1 MNKMRVLIVED
12 DATSR
17 MMLKSILNKWGY
29 EVLEA
34 ANGREGWKILQGQ
47 DPPRLLVF
55 DWMMPE
61 ITGPDLCKKIEKELN
76 REQFYILLLTAR
88 GERQDM
94 ISGLEA
100 GADDYVAKP
109 WNNDE
114 LRARL
119 NVGKRVLDL
128 LEQTSKRQKLQGILE
143 MAGAICHELNQPL
156 QAALGFADLLL
167 EDIEPDDPNRETLE
181 NIVKSVSRMG
191 ELTRK
196 IMNITDSSVVSYM
209 EGGFNI
215 IDINDS
221 GRDKPE

>member
-12 DATSR
+12 DLTSR
-17 MMLKSILNKWGY
+17 MMLKAILNKWGY

-34 ANGREGWKILQGQ
+34 TNGMEGWEMLQTQ
-47 DPPRLLVF
+47 DPPRLLVL
-55 DWMMPE
+55 DWMMPQL
-61 ITGPDLCKKIEKELN
+61 TGPGLCEKIEKELN

-100 GADDYVAKP
+100 GADDYIAKP

-114 LRARL
+114 LKARL
-119 NVGKRVLDL
+119 NVGKRVLSL
-128 LEQTSKRQKLQGILE
+128 LDQAYKRQKLQGVLE

-167 EDIEPDDPNRETLE
+167 EDIDQDDPNRETLE

-196 IMNITDSSVVSYM
+196 IMNITDSSAVSYM
-209 EGGFNI
+209 EGSFNI

-221 GRDKPE
+221 GKHKSE